1 MSVINLT
8 IESFPRTIEGD
19 RIVVIDFW
27 ASWCGPCMQFAPVFE
42 AASERYPDMIFAKVD
57 SDAESALSSHFA
69 IRSIPTLMIFREKI
83 IVFMQAGALMP
94 AQLDAVLD
102 QLAALDMDEVRRD
115 VAAQEAAQQQTQSQQ

>member
-8 IESFPRTIEGD
+8 VESFPRTIEGD

-57 SDAESALSSHFA
+57 ADAESALSSHFA

-102 QLAALDMDEVRRD
+102 QVAALDMDEVRRD

>member
-8 IESFPRTIEGD
+8 VESFPRTIEGD

-57 SDAESALSSHFA
+57 SDVESALSSHFA

-102 QLAALDMDEVRRD
+102 QVAALDMDEVRRD

>member
-8 IESFPRTIEGD
+8 VESFPRTIEGD

-27 ASWCGPCMQFAPVFE
+27 APWCGPCMQFAPVFE

-83 IVFMQAGALMP
+83 IVFISFPSLNYDIIFILSRLLTSPLIKGIL
-94 AQLDAVLD
+94 
-102 QLAALDMDEVRRD
+102 
-115 VAAQEAAQQQTQSQQ
+115 SW

>member
-69 IRSIPTLMIFREKI
+69 SRSIPTLMIFREKI

-102 QLAALDMDEVRRD
+102 QVAALDMDEVRRD
-115 VAAQEAAQQQTQSQQ
+115 VAAQEAAQQQTQSQ